1 MCLHVLTKTLPL
13 KFIGVALRLLNS
25 QWKMHHCDVVPSSFN
40 TLCSLQA
47 PQYFTNFALL
57 SPPTHF
63 TRAPPLPA
71 LPEQQVDDPPCNL
84 QMSWQ
89 ESYSTRSRVQD
100 VRLRYRSRL
109 QSYQR
114 GRVTCMVL
122 RNRKWR
128 LTYS

>member
-1 MCLHVLTKTLPL
+1 MLTKTLPL
-13 KFIGVALRLLNS
+13 KFIGEALWLLNS
-25 QWKMHHCDVVPSSFN
+25 QWKMHHCDVLCLVLSS
-40 TLCSLQA
+40 LCSLQA
-47 PQYFTNFALL
+47 TTIFTNFALL

-71 LPEQQVDDPPCNL
+71 LPEQQIDDPPCNL
-84 QMSWQ
+84 QVSWQ

>member
-25 QWKMHHCDVVPSSFN
+25 QWKMHHCDVLCLVLSS
-40 TLCSLQA
+40 LCSLQA
-47 PQYFTNFALL
+47 TTNFALL

-84 QMSWQ
+84 QVSWQ
-89 ESYSTRSRVQD
+89 ESYSTRSRVHD

-114 GRVTCMVL
+114 GRITCMVL